1 MCTLRD
7 LRVHAPI
14 IFENLRII
22 YFTVE
27 NKYGEKTIPIKTVN
41 RLLEKIATDDLI
53 FDGIKVVCFN
63 SSIPLC
69 LLFLKATHKF

>member
-7 LRVHAPI
+7 LRVHAPV

-22 YFTVE
+22 NFTVD
-27 NKYGEKTIPIKTVN
+27 NKYGKKTIPIGTVN

-53 FDGIKVVCFN
+53 FDGYKVVCLNGITSFN
-63 SSIPLC
+63 SLS
-69 LLFLKATHKF
+69 F